1 MANFERFSRDFNF
14 KLLLRWSSGI
24 ERNKLK
30 YTRKCNKTWLS
41 DILIETKFANF
52 VGKWFPRKCKISQLG
67 ANLLPTLWTKY
78 VVGRKM
84 TKYDRPSLLD
94 KGRVAK
100 SCWKYVNYNK
110 GMTFLRIRK
119 CKAKVV
125 ILEMMQLNSE
135 ISYVWLG
142 GSFVS
147 SSLKILP
154 SISLALWA
162 EHKLWR
168 SFSMPIYAITI
179 SQRSMHIWDQIIIV
193 SGYFVFS

>member
-1 MANFERFSRDFNF
+1 
-14 KLLLRWSSGI
+14 
-24 ERNKLK
+24 
-30 YTRKCNKTWLS
+30 
-41 DILIETKFANF
+41 
-52 VGKWFPRKCKISQLG
+52 
-67 ANLLPTLWTKY
+67 
-78 VVGRKM
+78 
-84 TKYDRPSLLD
+84 
-94 KGRVAK
+94 
-100 SCWKYVNYNK
+100 
-110 GMTFLRIRK
+110 MTFLKIRK

-135 ISYVWLG
+135 ISNVWLG

-179 SQRSMHIWDQIIIV
+179 SQRSLHILDQIIIFRIFCNILEKRKKGRFFV
-193 SGYFVFS
+193 SPRSISFRCNAAHFHINPKGSIIPLHKIWLSGSILYLFHGGKNCKVVLLIDLWFPLNPEIRFSAEFRRF